1 MENEAL
7 QQFVKYFGELGER
20 WGLPLNACKV
30 HAYLY
35 IKAEPI
41 SEVEIVNALG
51 FDKNN
56 LSQAVDFLMDYKMI
70 QRAEDSKWQTSNDPW
85 DMLSIGLEERRR
97 RELPQALE
105 TLRACNTNALK
116 EGLSTQA
123 KQMKKM
129 LDLVESIAVLDT
141 QLKRISPAL
150 LKGALSFSSTAA
162 KFIDRTFGTT
172 K

>member
-1 MENEAL
+1 MANETL
-7 QQFVKYFGELGER
+7 QEFVKYFGELGER

-41 SEVEIVNALG
+41 SEVEIAKELG
-51 FDKNN
+51 FDREN
-56 LSQAVDFLMDYKMI
+56 LSQAVDFLIDYKMI
-70 QRAEDSKWQTSNDPW
+70 QRMGDSKLKTSNDPW
-85 DMLSIGLEERRR
+85 DMLSIGLEERRK
-97 RELPQALE
+97 RELPRALE
-105 TLRACNTNALK
+105 TLRACNLNAQK
-116 EGLSTQA
+116 EGYSTEA
-123 KQMKKM
+123 KQIKKI

-141 QLKRISPAL
+141 QFKRISPTL